1 LREFARHKRKDK
13 NYRILQG
20 LICKAD
26 TPSSSS
32 VQGRPAA
39 IGVGG
44 AGDLGGQGLDWWV
57 REVEEI
63 EGNLVERLSAAE
75 TQRGSRN

>member
-1 LREFARHKRKDK
+1 LQGSNRSRGSHARSARLKRKDK

-26 TPSSSS
+26 TPSFSS

-39 IGVGG
+39 MGVGG
-44 AGDLGGQGLDWWV
+44 VGARGGRGFVQG
-57 REVEEI
+57 EEMEEGI
-63 EGNLVERLSAAE
+63 EGV
-75 TQRGSRN
+75 T